1 MTESSFPFQGTPVA
15 DGPADLEESRGNRRT
30 VLILAVV
37 GVLVL
42 GALAYFF
49 VFSGGDDPADESLPV
64 RPSTGSVVTPTPAPT
79 AAPVKAPKLSKK
91 LIGKDP
97 FKPLVVAPVEGSDTA
112 GGAVV
117 PPAGSG
123 ATVNPPAA
131 GGGIVAGG
139 GSSAGGGT
147 AGASD
152 PGTST
157 KPVNVKVISVASDN
171 SSGRVTVGT
180 KAYSVAVGDVFGTY
194 FKVLRLK
201 NGKCGSFSYGDERFD
216 LCEGET
222 SKMQ

>member
-1 MTESSFPFQGTPVA
+1 MSESSFPFQGTAVA

-49 VFSGGDDPADESLPV
+49 VFSGGEDPADESLPV
-64 RPSTGSVVTPTPAPT
+64 RRTPNVQVTPTPAATP
-79 AAPVKAPKLSKK
+79 APVKAPKKLSKK
-91 LIGKDP
+91 SIGKDP
-97 FKPLVVAPVEGSDTA
+97 FKALVVDTPDNDAA
-112 GGAVV
+112 GGAAVGV
-117 PPAGSG
+117 FQPGNNVAG
-123 ATVNPPAA
+123 A
-131 GGGIVAGG
+131 GGNAGTP
-139 GSSAGGGT
+139 AGGGT
-147 AGASD
+147 AAGGTED

-157 KPVNVKVISVASDN
+157 KPVNVKVVSVASDN
-171 SSGRVTVGT
+171 SSGRVAVGT
-180 KAYSVAVGDVFGTY
+180 KSYSVAVGDVFGTY